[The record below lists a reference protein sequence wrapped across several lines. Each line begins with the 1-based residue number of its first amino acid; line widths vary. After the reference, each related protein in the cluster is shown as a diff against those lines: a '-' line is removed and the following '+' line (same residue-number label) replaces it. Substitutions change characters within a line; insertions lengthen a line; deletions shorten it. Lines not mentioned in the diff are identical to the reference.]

1 MLKEVVSEAAS
12 QDLRLEAPARALDAA
27 SSRAPW
33 LMLAALVLC
42 NLFNS
47 ADRQLLTIVQEP
59 MARDLRLSDSA
70 VGSLGMFFAVA
81 YGLATFPLAAW
92 ADRGW
97 ARRVVAGTFVGWSL
111 MTMACGFAS
120 SFVTL
125 GLGRAGVGL
134 GEAGCAPA
142 AQSLIARRFPLHL
155 RATAMGILLT
165 GGIMGGALSA
175 GIGGWIAH
183 AYGWR
188 VAFFVCGGAGLAA
201 APFVWAVLGREARP
215 DAEATTVRAGA
226 LLRVARAYWSQKSL
240 RFLCLTGAATG
251 VGGAGVAQWIGS
263 LLIREHG
270 LSVAQAGISLLVA
283 MIVGGL
289 AGAVA
294 SGLSADRLGARD
306 PRAYALLPAFGLL
319 LGTVAMVALALAPNA
334 LAAVVAFG
342 AIVSIANGVLAP
354 IYTLVQRLAPQDGR
368 ATAAAFIML
377 TSHLVG
383 TALGPLLFGLASD
396 VAKSLGA
403 ASSLRAAI
411 LLGAGALL
419 IAALAALRVSFSLR
433 ADIAALEG
441 GEPPRPAGGGTN
453 GPRQT
458 GKPA

>member
-1 MLKEVVSEAAS
+1 MLKKVVSEPAS
-12 QDLRLEAPARALDAA
+12 QDLRLKAPDRPLDAA
-27 SSRAPW
+27 SHRAPW
-33 LMLAALVLC
+33 AMLGALVLC

-47 ADRQLLTIVQEP
+47 ADRQILTIVQEP

-70 VGSLGMFFAVA
+70 VGSLGVFFAVA

-111 MTMACGFAS
+111 MTMVCGFAS
-120 SFVTL
+120 SFATL
-125 GLGRAGVGL
+125 GLARAGVGL

-155 RATAMGILLT
+155 RATAMGFLLT
-165 GGIMGGALSA
+165 GGILGGALSA

-188 VAFFVCGGAGLAA
+188 VAFFVCGGAGLAF
-201 APFVWAVLGREARP
+201 APVIWMALGREARAS
-215 DAEATTVRAGA
+215 AEATTVRGGA

-240 RFLCLTGAATG
+240 RFLCLAGAATG

-270 LSVAQAGISLLVA
+270 LSVSQAGVSLLVA

-289 AGAVA
+289 LGAVA

-306 PRAYALLPAFGLL
+306 PRAYALLPAFGLS
-319 LGTVAMVALALAPNA
+319 LGTLAMVALALSPNA
-334 LAAVVAFG
+334 LAALVAFG

-354 IYTLVQRLAPQDGR
+354 IYTLVQRLAPKDGR

-383 TALGPLLFGLASD
+383 MSLGPLLFGLASD
-396 VAKSLGA
+396 VAQRMGN
-403 ASSLRAAI
+403 ASSLRAAM
-411 LLGAGALL
+411 LLGAGALF
-419 IAALAALRVSFSLR
+419 IGSLAALRVTFSLR
-433 ADIAALEG
+433 ADIAALED
-441 GEPPRPAGGGTN
+441 GEPPQPPGDRLS
-453 GPRQT
+453 GPRRT
-458 GKPA
+458 GKAA